1 MPHIKSPVNLE
12 RASKKLVK
20 DILPD
25 PFLAWMKERGISFK
39 NGSWKDY
46 TGKKLC
52 ESYDELHEIFEKEE
66 REQYEG

>member
-1 MPHIKSPVNLE
+1 MPHIKSSINLE

-25 PFLAWMKERGISFK
+25 PFLTWMKERGISFK
-39 NGSWKDY
+39 NGYWKDY

-52 ESYDELHEIFEKEE
+52 ESYDELLIIFREEE
-66 REQYEG
+66 REQYL